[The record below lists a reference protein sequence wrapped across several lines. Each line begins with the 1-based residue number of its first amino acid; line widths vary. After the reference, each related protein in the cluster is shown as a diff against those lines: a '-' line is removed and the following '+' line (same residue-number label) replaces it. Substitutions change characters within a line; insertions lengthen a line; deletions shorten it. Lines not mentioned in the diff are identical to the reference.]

1 MTIKYQLIGGN
12 VVAIEYTIDQL
23 SQIDASPQERR
34 PSFLAESDAL
44 VVSFLASKPTAKAQA
59 WTRIKTERDR
69 RKTGGF
75 KVGSLWYHS
84 DEASRGQYSILLS
97 MAVEKSIPVGTA
109 LSPAW
114 KDMAGNFAPM
124 TVALLRQIRDA
135 GLVLEQQLF
144 TTAET
149 HRAAME
155 ASADPASY
163 DFSTGWPAAFT
174 A

>member
-1 MTIKYQLIGGN
+1 MKYLPDAFLGYRAVSEDSDEYIALRAVHVDRRPVFLDEADPL
-12 VVAIEYTIDQL
+12 VVAY
-23 SQIDASPQERR
+23 
-34 PSFLAESDAL
+34 LAA
-44 VVSFLASKPTAKAQA
+44 KPTAKTLVWA
-59 WTRIKTERDR
+59 RIKAERDR
-69 RKTGGF
+69 RKAGGF
-75 KVGSLWYHS
+75 KVGALWYHS

-97 MAVEKSIPVGTA
+97 MAVEKAIPVGTA

-163 DFSTGWPAAFT
+163 DFSTGWPAAYT

>member
-1 MTIKYQLIGGN
+1 MKFYKKTTNGITSVLSSN
-12 VVAIEYTIDQL
+12 VPYEADADFLEIDEAEYLMLSVPAVVVPTVAQTKV
-23 SQIDASPQERR
+23 A
-34 PSFLAESDAL
+34 
-44 VVSFLASKPTAKAQA
+44 V
-59 WTRIKTERDR
+59 WNRIKAERDR
-69 RKTGGF
+69 RKAGGF
-75 KVGSLWYHS
+75 KVGTLWYHS

-97 MAVEKSIPVGTA
+97 MAVEKAIPIGTA

-135 GLVLEQQLF
+135 GLALEQQLF

-155 ASADPASY
+155 ASADPVSY
-163 DFSTGWPAAFT
+163 DFSAGWPAAFT

>member
-1 MTIKYQLIGGN
+1 MRVFKLIN
-12 VVAIEYTIDQL
+12 DSVVAITMTTEMHQAAVSGGEEYL
-23 SQIDASPQERR
+23 SEQDPQVVAY
-34 PSFLAESDAL
+34 LA
-44 VVSFLASKPTAKAQA
+44 VQPTEKSLT
-59 WTRIKTERDR
+59 WIRIKAERDR
-69 RKTGGF
+69 RKAGGF
-75 KVGSLWYHS
+75 KVGTLWYHS

-135 GLVLEQQLF
+135 GLALEQQLF
-144 TTAET
+144 TIAET
-149 HRAAME
+149 HRMAME

-163 DFSTGWPAAFT
+163 DFSTGWPAAYT